1 MKTLSSHLKKRIQTE
16 EMIRIMAH
24 LQQSGLAKHEFLSPP
39 QILTAERRQLLERIG
54 AVLLAITVSAI
65 AIIANYIIF
74 VRMLHTSF

>member
-24 LQQSGLAKHEFLSPP
+24 LQQSGLAKHEFLSQP
-39 QILTAERRQLLERIG
+39 QILTTERRQLLERIG